1 MACELTPE
9 QRAALELKLAAAEE
23 AYHQSMI
30 GGGVREFTDQNG
42 ERIAYSAANSSRLL
56 AYIAWLRSQLG
67 YPAYCNPY
75 HSRPA
80 GVIF

>member
-9 QRAALELKLAAAEE
+9 ERAVLLARLAEAEAAL
-23 AYHQSMI
+23 HQTMI

-42 ERIAYSAANSSRLL
+42 ERIAYSTANRSGLI
-56 AYIAWLRSQLG
+56 AYIASLRAQLG
-67 YPAYCNPY
+67 LPPACNPY